1 MHLIYMSQNTHT
13 QEESLNRF
21 NKEFVETLNE
31 LKTKKKKLSKKINK
45 EKAELAVLQKQM
57 EEFDTNKKT
66 LEASIHKK
74 EKNLNTVNSTITSTQ
89 AAYEKIIEVSHV
101 LLTVIKKD
109 KRNMKE

>member
-1 MHLIYMSQNTHT
+1 MTENIRT

-31 LKTKKKKLSKKINK
+31 LKSKKKKLEKKINK
-45 EKAELAVLQKQM
+45 EKSELSVLQKQIS
-57 EEFDTNKKT
+57 EFDTTKKT
-66 LEASIHKK
+66 LETSIHKK

-89 AAYEKIIEVSHV
+89 AAYIKIIEVSHV